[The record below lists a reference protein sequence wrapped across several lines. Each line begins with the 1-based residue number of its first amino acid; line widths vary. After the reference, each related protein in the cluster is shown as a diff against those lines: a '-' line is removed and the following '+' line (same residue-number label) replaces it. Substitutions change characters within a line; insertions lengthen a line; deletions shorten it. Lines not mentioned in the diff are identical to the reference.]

1 MMPPMMILVVSSIKF
16 VANIIMQ
23 QLHSDL
29 LNGIE
34 GVVVGV
40 LVGGPGAVTA
50 IKTRQTTDSDIE
62 TTKE

>member
-1 MMPPMMILVVSSIKF
+1 
-16 VANIIMQ
+16 MQ
-23 QLHSDL
+23 QLLSDL

-34 GVVVGV
+34 GVVVAA
-40 LVGGPGAVTA
+40 GGPSAVTA